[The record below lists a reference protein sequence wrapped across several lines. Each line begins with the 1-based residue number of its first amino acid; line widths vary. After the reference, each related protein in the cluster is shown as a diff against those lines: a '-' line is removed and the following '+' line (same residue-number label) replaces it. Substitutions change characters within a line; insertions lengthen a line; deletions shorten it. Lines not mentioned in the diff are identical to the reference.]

1 MKEQAEIYAALEAA
15 GKIFDKGIDLDMTN
29 LSGDI
34 MVIKETATEAAM
46 NEDFVPTALAVIR
59 KFAQMADEDA
69 DSIDA
74 AITDVRHKIAEGLQ
88 EPEAVRASDPYEE
101 ENKSYICRQLSNLV
115 RETRAGSDVL
125 GITLQA
131 DQKTAVI
138 TYRTGA
144 RKEVNVECDSGIALI
159 IDICRAL
166 M

>member
-1 MKEQAEIYAALEAA
+1 M
-15 GKIFDKGIDLDMTN
+15 
-29 LSGDI
+29 
-34 MVIKETATEAAM
+34 
-46 NEDFVPTALAVIR
+46 
-59 KFAQMADEDA
+59 
-69 DSIDA
+69 
-74 AITDVRHKIAEGLQ
+74 
-88 EPEAVRASDPYEE
+88 RASDPYEE
-101 ENKSYICRQLSNLV
+101 ENKFYICRQLSNLV

-144 RKEVNVECDSGIALI
+144 RKEVNVECDSGIAMI